1 MAEVTYGSAKK
12 PWHPEF
18 VEFIKQIVSNPVY
31 DRMPDA
37 FDEDGKI
44 QWESPSNRR
53 SGKYQNTH
61 AKRLKWWMEK
71 AETIGVST
79 EANEWISKVAK
90 KIHPLK
96 CKPCRKCG
104 LWLHID
110 YRYLTKGTIK
120 SLQKAF
126 VNLEMS
132 ELTSIIELVDA
143 AYTKFGLESLEE
155 IVRILSA
162 PSAPDFPKNV
172 SDDPE
177 LLKEFLL
184 TEYIP
189 AEVRG
194 KLGPGAMS
202 NAPDRFDGF
211 HHFNRC
217 CRGRADPGRSKQN
230 LSTYS
235 TDRRVFEHWCGG
247 DWIAAD
253 RLMGQFPSA
262 FTAHQ
267 CRIEGCNENVLT
279 ADHIGPVSLGFA
291 HRPSF
296 GLMCKGDNSSKNN
309 RMTLFDVKTLR
320 KHINNGE
327 EVFSWQS
334 KHIWDAVSHRVRDE
348 ENANRL
354 SKIMRDNQRIALDIL
369 CKLKNHGRLA
379 YLASFLELSRARFD
393 VEFVGLSAV
402 DGVTKFEAIRHKP
415 RSSKQVE
422 KQMERRLRIAFNSL
436 DEYAKKENRHA
447 WVIPDTWSSDVELIR
462 ELLLE
467 GETTRTA
474 EVNRR
479 LGQFLEGERV
489 RLDSLFRDIEMITE
503 YPPKG
508 FITATEILNSS
519 LKQIAHSLADE
530 WESDRYIR
538 TGSEW

>member
-1 MAEVTYGSAKK
+1 MAEITYGSEKR
-12 PWHPEF
+12 PWHPD
-18 VEFIKQIVSNPVY
+18 FIGFIQEMAAHAIY
-31 DRMPDA
+31 AGMPDA
-37 FDEDGKI
+37 IDEDGKV

-53 SGKYQNTH
+53 SGKYQHTH

-71 AETIGVST
+71 AESIGIST
-79 EANEWISKVAK
+79 EENQWISRVAK
-90 KIHPLK
+90 RIHPLK
-96 CKPCRKCG
+96 RKPCRNCG
-104 LWLHID
+104 RWLHLD
-110 YRYLTKGTIK
+110 YRYLNKTTIK
-120 SLQKAF
+120 KF
-126 VNLEMS
+126 RDIFEGVEFS
-132 ELTSIIELVDA
+132 ELTSILEVVDLVHSEYGVD
-143 AYTKFGLESLEE
+143 GLKQLVE
-155 IVRILSA
+155 VLSA
-162 PSAPDFPKNV
+162 PSAPDFPQNV
-172 SDDPE
+172 ADSPT
-177 LLKEFLL
+177 LLKVFLL
-184 TEYIP
+184 DVYIP
-189 AEVRG
+189 AEVKG

-217 CRGRADPGRSKQN
+217 CRGRSDPGRSKKN
-230 LSTYS
+230 LATYS

-262 FTAHQ
+262 FTNHE
-267 CRIEGCNENVLT
+267 CRIEGCFENILT

-309 RMTLFDVKTLR
+309 RMTLFDVEILR
-320 KHINNGE
+320 EHIDNGE
-327 EVFSWQS
+327 DVFSWQS

-369 CKLKNHGRLA
+369 CKLKNNGRLA
-379 YLASFLELSRARFD
+379 YLASFLELGRARFD
-393 VEFVGLSAV
+393 VEFVGLTAV
-402 DGVTKFEAIRHKP
+402 EGVTKFEAIRHKP

-422 KQMERRLRIAFNSL
+422 KQMERRLRIAFKSL

-447 WVIPDTWSSDVELIR
+447 WAIPDTWSSEVELMTKLI
-462 ELLLE
+462 LE

-479 LGQFLEGERV
+479 LGQFFEGERV
-489 RLDSLFRDIEMITE
+489 KLDSLFRDIEMITE

-519 LKQIAHSLADE
+519 LKQIAESLADE
-530 WESDRYIR
+530 WDSDRYVR
-538 TGSEW
+538 SGME